1 MIYIQITISNWS
13 LCQFL
18 AIFKDGFNSLVAI
31 VANRNEV
38 QKDTA
43 FTRSEARKFS

>member
-1 MIYIQITISNWS
+1 MIYIQITISNLS

-18 AIFKDGFNSLVAI
+18 AILKDGFNSLVAI
-31 VANRNEV
+31 VTNRNEV

-43 FTRSEARKFS
+43 FTRSEARKFR